1 VNTDHAAQ
9 DELLRAA
16 KRMLATKRAHEHL
29 LDYMKLTMPDPE
41 DIDDSSMSRY
51 EETPVARLLCQIMEK
66 VFTRKLKR
74 VCVSVGPQLG
84 KSQVISRG
92 GPAWMMGKNPY
103 LNIILGTYNQPFA
116 NEFGD
121 AVREIMNSP
130 ASRQIFEGV
139 YLRKGGKAKDLLITM
154 SGGRAAFVGRGG
166 SGTGKPADIFIVDD
180 PLKDDIE
187 AQSDSTREEVWNWFN
202 KVALTRCHDK
212 SSILVVHCMTGDT
225 PITMGDGTRRRLDAV
240 RPDDEVLAWQDGAFV
255 RKKVLNFA
263 EQGEDDVL
271 EIRTGSSRVRANARH
286 PFLCMR
292 MGEAV
297 WVKAGELKVGDM
309 LVTSAV
315 EPDGAPA
322 RVSIT
327 EAWLLGFMFG
337 DGWLT
342 RRDTTQI
349 NTQNGRRY
357 PRRQWVTC
365 AAFCGKPEED
375 AYFERAFEHVFGF
388 VPKRTKFGYW
398 RTERQAAGKWF
409 AEHGLVGKAKTKALP
424 QWMFGQPYAIRRAF
438 VEGMLQADGT
448 IDKKGQSVIAGAN
461 EQLIRDFRHLA
472 RSVGFCVSNA
482 LSWSGRVQPP
492 NSPAP
497 VDTTIWSFKWG
508 MGEQTKAFHTKPIR
522 SITPAGRE
530 IVYDIQVEG
539 AENFIAD
546 GLVTHNTRWH
556 QDDLIGRLCD
566 PNHPERNGKY
576 KGIADRWTHI
586 NLPAVVDDPKLAQAL
601 GLTLEPPTDPFVI
614 SMFGTKPMSS
624 LWPNRKGLPF
634 LAEAKQQD
642 RAGFGAL
649 YMGQPTPE
657 DGDYFKAVDLVEY
670 NTDELPENLTI
681 YGASDHAVGLKQ
693 RNDSTVLGCIGVD
706 EKDTIWVLPT
716 LVWGKMPTD
725 QTVEELIQQFKNH
738 QPQVWWMESEMI
750 SKSFGPFLLKRMEEE
765 GVYTPVEPVMVSKDK
780 STRGRSIQGRIQMRK
795 VRFPREAVWWAEAR
809 RQMLMFPNG
818 AHDDFVDW
826 LAHIGQGLL
835 KQIAPDA
842 RMMQNVQQPVRTGSI
857 EWILRRAKE
866 RADREKTE
874 KRAVGW

>member
-1 VNTDHAAQ
+1 MTADHAAQ

-66 VFTRKLKR
+66 VYARKLKR

-92 GPAWMMGKNPY
+92 GPAWMLAKNPY

-121 AVREIMNSP
+121 AVREIMNAP

-212 SSILVVHCMTGDT
+212 SSILVVH
-225 PITMGDGTRRRLDAV
+225 
-240 RPDDEVLAWQDGAFV
+240 
-255 RKKVLNFA
+255 
-263 EQGEDDVL
+263 
-271 EIRTGSSRVRANARH
+271 
-286 PFLCMR
+286 
-292 MGEAV
+292 
-297 WVKAGELKVGDM
+297 
-309 LVTSAV
+309 
-315 EPDGAPA
+315 
-322 RVSIT
+322 
-327 EAWLLGFMFG
+327 
-337 DGWLT
+337 
-342 RRDTTQI
+342 
-349 NTQNGRRY
+349 
-357 PRRQWVTC
+357 
-365 AAFCGKPEED
+365 
-375 AYFERAFEHVFGF
+375 
-388 VPKRTKFGYW
+388 
-398 RTERQAAGKWF
+398 
-409 AEHGLVGKAKTKALP
+409 
-424 QWMFGQPYAIRRAF
+424 
-438 VEGMLQADGT
+438 
-448 IDKKGQSVIAGAN
+448 
-461 EQLIRDFRHLA
+461 
-472 RSVGFCVSNA
+472 
-482 LSWSGRVQPP
+482 
-492 NSPAP
+492 
-497 VDTTIWSFKWG
+497 
-508 MGEQTKAFHTKPIR
+508 
-522 SITPAGRE
+522 
-530 IVYDIQVEG
+530 
-539 AENFIAD
+539 
-546 GLVTHNTRWH
+546 TRWS

-566 PNHPERNGKY
+566 PDHPERNGRF

-586 NLPAVVDDPKLAQAL
+586 NLPAVIEDPALAKAL
-601 GLTLEPPTDPFVI
+601 GLTLEPQTDPFVV
-614 SMFGTKPMSS
+614 SMFGTKPISS
-624 LWPNRKGLPF
+624 LWPNRKSLPF

-642 RAGFGAL
+642 RSGFSAL
-649 YMGQPTPE
+649 YMGRPTPE

-738 QPQVWWMESEMI
+738 QPMTWWMESEMI

-765 GVYTPVEPVMVSKDK
+765 GVYTPVEPVTVSKDK

-795 VRFPREAVWWAEAR
+795 VRFPRDAVWWGEAR

-866 RADREKTE
+866 RADKEKTE

>member
-1 VNTDHAAQ
+1 
-9 DELLRAA
+9 
-16 KRMLATKRAHEHL
+16 MLATKRAHEHL

-41 DIDDSSMSRY
+41 DIDDANMSRY

-66 VFTRKLKR
+66 VFARKLKR

-130 ASRQIFEGV
+130 AARQVFEGV

-212 SSILVVHCMTGDT
+212 SSILVVH
-225 PITMGDGTRRRLDAV
+225 
-240 RPDDEVLAWQDGAFV
+240 
-255 RKKVLNFA
+255 
-263 EQGEDDVL
+263 
-271 EIRTGSSRVRANARH
+271 
-286 PFLCMR
+286 
-292 MGEAV
+292 
-297 WVKAGELKVGDM
+297 
-309 LVTSAV
+309 
-315 EPDGAPA
+315 
-322 RVSIT
+322 
-327 EAWLLGFMFG
+327 
-337 DGWLT
+337 
-342 RRDTTQI
+342 
-349 NTQNGRRY
+349 
-357 PRRQWVTC
+357 
-365 AAFCGKPEED
+365 
-375 AYFERAFEHVFGF
+375 
-388 VPKRTKFGYW
+388 
-398 RTERQAAGKWF
+398 
-409 AEHGLVGKAKTKALP
+409 
-424 QWMFGQPYAIRRAF
+424 
-438 VEGMLQADGT
+438 
-448 IDKKGQSVIAGAN
+448 
-461 EQLIRDFRHLA
+461 
-472 RSVGFCVSNA
+472 
-482 LSWSGRVQPP
+482 
-492 NSPAP
+492 
-497 VDTTIWSFKWG
+497 
-508 MGEQTKAFHTKPIR
+508 
-522 SITPAGRE
+522 
-530 IVYDIQVEG
+530 
-539 AENFIAD
+539 
-546 GLVTHNTRWH
+546 TRWH

-586 NLPAVVDDPKLAQAL
+586 NLPAVIDDPKLAQAL

-614 SMFGTKPMSS
+614 SMFGNKPMSS
-624 LWPNRKGLPF
+624 LWPKRKGLPF

-657 DGDYFKAVDLVEY
+657 DGDYFKAADLVEY

-693 RNDSTVLGCIGVD
+693 RNDSSVLGCIGVD
-706 EKDTIWVLPT
+706 EKDTIWILPT

-725 QTVEELIQQFKNH
+725 TLTEELIRLFKDH

-765 GVYTPVEPVMVSKDK
+765 GVYTPIEPVVPAKDK
-780 STRGRSIQGRIQMRK
+780 ATRGRSIQGRIQMRK

-835 KQIAPDA
+835 KQIAPDT

-866 RADREKTE
+866 RADREQAE